1 MPYLD
6 HNATAPFHPAAR
18 SVWLETVEQAWH
30 NPGGLYPAATA
41 ARELLEACRERLADL
56 LDCDP
61 ARVIFTSGATEG
73 ANAVARHLRATAEH
87 GTILISPLEHPCVDE
102 AFHGLLG
109 PRVELLPVTAAG
121 VVAWETV
128 LPRLHT
134 GRRPALISV
143 MAASNES
150 GVLQPWRTI
159 AETSRSAG
167 VAFHT
172 DASQWIGR
180 LPAAGLGECDW
191 VTASAHKC
199 GGPRGVGFMLVPA
212 GIKALHAAWGGPQER
227 GRRAGTED
235 VAGIAALVAAIESAE
250 ASLSTVVA
258 EDRAG
263 PRDRAWNR
271 LRDGLPGA
279 VLVSGAAERL
289 WNTLAVVVPGADSR
303 RLVAALGRAGV
314 AASTGSACASGAGST
329 PRILAAIGAER
340 LGLSPR
346 DLRGMVRFSSGHA
359 TTDADWETAV
369 DALVSA
375 CGDEL
380 PPPRVSL
387 HG

>member
-6 HNATAPFHPAAR
+6 HNATAPLHPTAR
-18 SVWLETVEQAWH
+18 SVWLETVERAWH

-73 ANAVARHLRATAEH
+73 ANAVARYLLATASS
-87 GTILISPLEHPCVDE
+87 GSVLISPIEHPCVEE

-109 PRVELLPVTAAG
+109 QRVELLPVTAEG
-121 VVAWETV
+121 VVSCDAV
-128 LPRLHT
+128 MARLDA
-134 GRRPALISV
+134 GRPPTLISI

-159 AETSRSAG
+159 AETCRSAG

-172 DASQWIGR
+172 DAAQWIGR
-180 LPAAGLGECDW
+180 LPAVGLGGCDW

-212 GIKALHAAWGGPQER
+212 GIKGLHVAWGGPQER

-235 VAGIAALVAAIESAE
+235 VAGIAALVAAIEAGEE
-250 ASLSTVVA
+250 ALSLTPP
-258 EDRAG
+258 EDRAWL
-263 PRDRAWNR
+263 RDRAWNR
-271 LRDGLPGA
+271 LRAGLPGA
-279 VLVSGAAERL
+279 ILVSGAAERL
-289 WNTLAVVVPGADSR
+289 WNTLTVVIPGADGR
-303 RLVAALGRAGV
+303 RLVGALGRAGV

-340 LGLSPR
+340 LGLSPQ
-346 DLRGMVRFSSGHA
+346 DLGGMVRFSSGLA
-359 TTDADWETAV
+359 TTEADWETAV
-369 DALVSA
+369 DTLVSA

-380 PPPRVSL
+380 PPPQVSL
-387 HG
+387 QG